1 MKVKEIEIFGG
12 SLAVT
17 PMGDRLYR
25 LAQDASFCIKTD
37 EGVFTFKIKAGF
49 VTNFRS
55 GGVLVDGF
63 VDQIGDEIKSL
74 CYLAHDAMYT
84 PCLVDGDAVH
94 PVSRKMADEILR
106 ASLVFAGMSRFKAT
120 LVYRSVRLFGGP
132 AYENDDEFTAANSR
146 LYAMVWG
153 A

>member
-1 MKVKEIEIFGG
+1 MKVYAINIDTMA
-12 SLAVT
+12 LAVN
-17 PMGDRLYR
+17 PLGNRLYKVAR
-25 LAQDASFCIKTD
+25 DTKVDVLTDDGTFSFCFKT
-37 EGVFTFKIKAGF
+37 GF

-84 PCLVDGDAVH
+84 PCIVNGDAVH

-106 ASLVFAGMSRFKAT
+106 ASLVFAGMSRFKAA

-146 LYAMVWG
+146 LYTMMWG